1 MYEDYT
7 RQSLPEKYYRE
18 LLGTALCVFNS
29 NNAFIIETILRLDIS
44 GEYDWYHLIDLESGR
59 LRPSVHNVIS
69 TQCGSDVED
78 LFLNLIERR
87 NRIIHSYRI
96 TNSSG
101 QQVLATKTMIKDG
114 NTQFNITEDYLL
126 EFIKLNDKLSSML
139 HNLRGY

>member
-114 NTQFNITEDYLL
+114 NTQFEITEDYLL
-126 EFIKLNDKLSSML
+126 E
-139 HNLRGY
+139 

>member
-114 NTQFNITEDYLL
+114 NTQFEITEDYLL

>member
-1 MYEDYT
+1 MYEEYT

-29 NNAFIIETILRLDIS
+29 NNAFIIETILRMDIS
-44 GEYDWYHLIDLESGR
+44 GEYDWYHLTDLESGR

-96 TNSSG
+96 TNSSS

-114 NTQFNITEDYLL
+114 NVQFEITEDYLL
-126 EFIKLNDKLSSML
+126 EFIKLNDKLTSML

>member
-44 GEYDWYHLIDLESGR
+44 GEYDRYHLIDLESGR

-114 NTQFNITEDYLL
+114 NTQFEITEDYLL

>member
-44 GEYDWYHLIDLESGR
+44 GDYDWYHLIDLESGR

-114 NTQFNITEDYLL
+114 NTQFEITEDYLL